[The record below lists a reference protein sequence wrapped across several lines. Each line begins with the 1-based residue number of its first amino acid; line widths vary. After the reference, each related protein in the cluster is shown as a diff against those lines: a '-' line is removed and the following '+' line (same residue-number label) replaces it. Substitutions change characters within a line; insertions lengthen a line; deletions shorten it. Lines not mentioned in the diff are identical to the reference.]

1 MRAEPQARALRGTG
15 GQRSQGQCP
24 VATVVTINVAW
35 LWSSGSHRERCTT
48 DGMLGCRPRPLAR
61 RLVRGE
67 AARAGRE
74 RGPCRVR
81 FPPCVRVGGSVSL
94 PRFSPSGSLP
104 LSSRVAP
111 SAHED
116 RWRRESLVE
125 PRPRREQGPSLS
137 AKPSP
142 VGVMV
147 RRTPRGPFPR
157 RRCRSTRAR
166 IPGGAPRIERRSGA
180 AALTGAWIPPR
191 GCGALL
197 GRLSGERWPVS
208 STSATRA
215 ETLRTQAGNAHR
227 PRNLH

>member
-61 RLVRGE
+61 RLVKGKV
-67 AARAGRE
+67 ARAGRE
-74 RGPCRVR
+74 RGPWRRAR

-147 RRTPRGPFPR
+147 RRPAKWGRFGPPPN
-157 RRCRSTRAR
+157 A
-166 IPGGAPRIERRSGA
+166 GAVDQSADLAAQPRIEHRSGA
-180 AALTGAWIPPR
+180 AALTGAWIPR
-191 GCGALL
+191 GPAD
-197 GRLSGERWPVS
+197 RSWD
-208 STSATRA
+208 A
-215 ETLRTQAGNAHR
+215 
-227 PRNLH
+227 